1 MSIIEQI
8 EQAIEQKDFATLE
21 ILLYKWDNE

>member
-1 MSIIEQI
+1 MSISEQI
-8 EQAIEQKDFATLE
+8 EVEIEQKDFATLE

>member
-8 EQAIEQKDFATLE
+8 EITIEQKDFATLE
-21 ILLYKWDNE
+21 ILLDKWDNE

>member
-8 EQAIEQKDFATLE
+8 EKAIKQKDFATLE
-21 ILLYKWDNE
+21 ILLDKWDNE

>member
-1 MSIIEQI
+1 MNIIEQI

-21 ILLYKWDNE
+21 ILLDKWDNE

>member
-8 EQAIEQKDFATLE
+8 EQAIEQKDFITLE
-21 ILLYKWDNE
+21 ILLDKWDNE

>member
-21 ILLYKWDNE
+21 ILLDKWDNE

>member
-8 EQAIEQKDFATLE
+8 EKAIEQKDFATLE
-21 ILLYKWDNE
+21 ILLDKWDNV